1 MYITV
6 YRVRLCHCFQAF
18 PCPGLIHGAETNK
31 LAAVLFFSSNRAGKT
46 EMLLHLVLAAQYTN
60 TDNTPG
66 SPASA
71 FHAEPRKQRSYE
83 GILCAVAF
91 PWPLSDHSSHCVLD
105 IYFFALA
112 NSRGVGEGW
121 GWTSLSQMDKLK
133 SGWGGGYA
141 RPVQNPPAG
150 PCQNI
155 PALASCLRLQ

>member
-1 MYITV
+1 MQTT
-6 YRVRLCHCFQAF
+6 H
-18 PCPGLIHGAETNK
+18 
-31 LAAVLFFSSNRAGKT
+31 
-46 EMLLHLVLAAQYTN
+46 LAAQLLLSMLSLGKK
-60 TDNTPG
+60 DP
-66 SPASA
+66 
-71 FHAEPRKQRSYE
+71 YE

-91 PWPLSDHSSHCVLD
+91 PWPLSDHSSHRALD

-121 GWTSLSQMDKLK
+121 TSLSRMDKLK

>member
-1 MYITV
+1 M

-31 LAAVLFFSSNRAGKT
+31 LAAVLFFLATELGKQRCCCILFWQPNT
-46 EMLLHLVLAAQYTN
+46 PIQTTHLAAQLLLSMLSLGKK
-60 TDNTPG
+60 DP
-66 SPASA
+66 
-71 FHAEPRKQRSYE
+71 YE

-91 PWPLSDHSSHCVLD
+91 PWPLSDHSSHRALD
-105 IYFFALA
+105 IYFFALS

-121 GWTSLSQMDKLK
+121 TSLSRMDKLK